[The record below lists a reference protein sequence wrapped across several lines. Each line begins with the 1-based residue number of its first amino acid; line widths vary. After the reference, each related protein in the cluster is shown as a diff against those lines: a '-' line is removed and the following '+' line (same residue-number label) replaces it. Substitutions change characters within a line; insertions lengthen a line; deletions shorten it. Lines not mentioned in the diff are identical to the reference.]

1 MTERQKLKE
10 LQKRAEE
17 ARKYGIKIDVFLMP
31 GVKEDFES
39 EKELDAF
46 LDSEYSEYDND
57 GPANY
62 EVDVNGKV
70 YSNYIDLQEADGT
83 VTDML
88 YVAEKMAAPKHDEKA
103 SEKPWIN
110 ITVDESSREEFIGQ
124 LIDQVEDMLAE
135 YNDSRHKNVRLLRT
149 EEAKK
154 TDPDIGEDVVIAGD
168 DYDELHDRFR
178 GLLEGWAEKHPSVPL
193 QTTVPADD
201 AADSPVYVIT
211 RNYVQS
217 DYTEPHYFEAARD
230 AAEIVGYARTKA
242 DAEMILAAKEKDYDG
257 DEDKDKIYYEA
268 TGAPLI
274 PMQHGSNNDAA
285 KTGPAST
292 GSLTDIPAGQLQ
304 YPWII
309 AVANSAADG
318 VILYKMYGTVHDAE
332 LALLI
337 LVREDAAADSS
348 AWEYGTES
356 IEEIE
361 YPGSKELQAYNTF
374 AEYHI
379 DYTAKAMDKIPVAHG
394 MSDIPE
400 IACDE
405 ELYVDTPAGQIVA
418 RKSPDRDYP
427 GIWILNKSVPGTPGA
442 LMAYSEDGS
451 WGVKGMNLIVYG
463 PEDPDGDPVAIIPMG
478 DNHKVAADNDKQKEL
493 KWNPALPKEEKIA
506 TIRKY
511 LHIDS
516 VDDSDDDI
524 VVNFYYDAAAL
535 YGCDSIFDADETA
548 WICSLFGYDIG
559 WKAARS
565 IANMFYEET
574 EESAAEL
581 THKDKKLVKKYCRK
595 LGLDLD
601 FSKWASN
608 DPDTMFDWV

>member
-31 GVKEDFES
+31 GAKEDFES

-103 SEKPWIN
+103 SEKPWVN

-124 LIDQVEDMLAE
+124 IIDQVEDMLAE

-178 GLLEGWAEKHPSVPL
+178 GLLEGWAEKH
-193 QTTVPADD
+193 
-201 AADSPVYVIT
+201 
-211 RNYVQS
+211 
-217 DYTEPHYFEAARD
+217 
-230 AAEIVGYARTKA
+230 
-242 DAEMILAAKEKDYDG
+242 
-257 DEDKDKIYYEA
+257 A

-285 KTGPAST
+285 KTEPAST

-348 AWEYGTES
+348 AWEYGTEN

-361 YPGSKELQAYNTF
+361 FPGSKELQAYNTF

-478 DNHKVAADNDKQKEL
+478 DNHKVAADNDKQEEL
-493 KWNPALPKEEKIA
+493 KWDPALPKEEKIA

-511 LHIDS
+511 LHVDS

-601 FSKWASN
+601 FSKWASK